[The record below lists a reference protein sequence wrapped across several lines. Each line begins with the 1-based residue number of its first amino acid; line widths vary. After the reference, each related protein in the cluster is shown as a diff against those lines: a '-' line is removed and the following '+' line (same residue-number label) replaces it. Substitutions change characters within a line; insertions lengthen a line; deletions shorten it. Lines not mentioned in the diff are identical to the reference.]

1 MPGVEHQNSGPAANA
16 MGVIG
21 TFSLG
26 APISARGLFFFAILA
41 LTCISLSPF
50 PDLGDARLL
59 ELGDGNETVTY
70 FLFFVFAVIA
80 TIIAWRSDWPA
91 LKSLFIPSYLGMF
104 GWVGVTCV
112 ISQDPLTS
120 SKRAVMLVFVV
131 LCGATLFLLPRDRDE
146 LTRLLSW
153 FALLI
158 IGLSYFGVFFMPE
171 YSIHQATD
179 LGEPQLA
186 GDWRGLFGHKN
197 MASAVFSFLA
207 FIGLFVRKE
216 RAAEGWI
223 IFVLSVVFIIASGG
237 KSSTAIFLATIVISY
252 VAARISNFALWALLV
267 GAPLVGLNLLGI
279 GSVLWPSL
287 TSITS
292 TLPLDSS
299 FTGRADVWAYALPR
313 TTETPIFG
321 HGFLAFWNTAAML
334 YGAEQ
339 NTEWAS
345 TASHAHNAYLDAVLS
360 MGFPGLLLFL
370 AAFVV
375 QPALDIRR
383 ALACGEE
390 PELTLMFQQAW
401 MFTLYLSA
409 FESFFFNRAHPNW
422 VTFLFAVFS
431 LHYLARFKITRSA
444 DARSPP
450 RSWMA

>member
-1 MPGVEHQNSGPAANA
+1 MPGVEHQNSGRAANA
-16 MGVIG
+16 IRAID

-26 APISARGLFFFAILA
+26 APVSPRGLFFFARLA

-80 TIIAWRSDWPA
+80 TIVAWRSDWPA

-186 GDWRGLFGHKN
+186 GDWRAERKCADDPHGVGGRPGVLVFDAGHV
-197 MASAVFSFLA
+197 SQPP
-207 FIGLFVRKE
+207 E
-216 RAAEGWI
+216 
-223 IFVLSVVFIIASGG
+223 
-237 KSSTAIFLATIVISY
+237 TAKT
-252 VAARISNFALWALLV
+252 
-267 GAPLVGLNLLGI
+267 
-279 GSVLWPSL
+279 
-287 TSITS
+287 
-292 TLPLDSS
+292 D
-299 FTGRADVWAYALPR
+299 
-313 TTETPIFG
+313 
-321 HGFLAFWNTAAML
+321 
-334 YGAEQ
+334 
-339 NTEWAS
+339 
-345 TASHAHNAYLDAVLS
+345 
-360 MGFPGLLLFL
+360 
-370 AAFVV
+370 AFVERV
-375 QPALDIRR
+375 A
-383 ALACGEE
+383 
-390 PELTLMFQQAW
+390 
-401 MFTLYLSA
+401 
-409 FESFFFNRAHPNW
+409 N
-422 VTFLFAVFS
+422 
-431 LHYLARFKITRSA
+431 
-444 DARSPP
+444 
-450 RSWMA
+450 